1 MNPQYK
7 KIIIALIIVALCALA
22 YVAIRSSREMPPLD
36 SVPYNTTLSGTY
48 VCLPHI
54 DTSEPQT
61 EECAFG
67 LKTDDGDYYAV
78 NFGQSAEN
86 KEQFET
92 KKHIRAE
99 GFVVIK
105 EALNSDQW
113 FKYNM
118 KGIFTI
124 TRMIEP
130 APLNA
135 RLNMDVVCR
144 SALAYMTFPDAASA
158 EVFVAECK
166 QGKHSEVI
174 ERYREQMGLGDGAA
188 I

>member
-1 MNPQYK
+1 MTPQYK
-7 KIIIALIIVALCALA
+7 KMIVSLLLVALCAFA
-22 YVAIRSSREMPPLD
+22 YVTFRSNRNASPLD
-36 SVPYNTTLSGTY
+36 SVPYNATLSGTY

-54 DTSEPQT
+54 DTSGPQT
-61 EECAFG
+61 DECVFG
-67 LKTDDGDYYAV
+67 LKTDNGDYYAV
-78 NFGQSAEN
+78 NFGEFTEA

-99 GFVVIK
+99 GFIVIK
-105 EALNSDQW
+105 EALSSDTW

-130 APLNA
+130 APSNAKLNI
-135 RLNMDVVCR
+135 DVVCR

-166 QGKHSEVI
+166 QGKHPEVV
-174 ERYREQMGLGDGAA
+174 EQYREQMGLGDGAT